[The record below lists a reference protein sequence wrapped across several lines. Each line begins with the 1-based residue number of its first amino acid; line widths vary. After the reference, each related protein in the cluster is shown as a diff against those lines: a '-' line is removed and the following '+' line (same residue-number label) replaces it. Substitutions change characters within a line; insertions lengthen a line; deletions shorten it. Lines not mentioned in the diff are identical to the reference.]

1 MRLFLPLLILS
12 SACDRDA
19 QYEIKSFASTVS
31 TTWADCDPAVV
42 PRLAVELKVKFIESF
57 EACHSNNF
65 TRSSWATDGVHLYF
79 QLAFSAFVLN
89 GESKAL
95 WPLPETNGMPAEN
108 ATWLSATQMAI
119 PLKNEDKLVL
129 ALFTLPTEEGASIQ
143 ENKLIPLGFEDPQ
156 DAQAVHNGQD
166 VLISGTENGS
176 RKLYT
181 IHVESGK
188 TTQAF
193 GWLDKAFDTFTYHEE
208 ADLLFLG
215 QGQSVTAYKGATGTP
230 TQSFENAARATMH
243 PLGTLIALEAQ
254 GNPISTYTPE
264 HKGELTETM
273 KRREAAREAKWL
285 EEKPDWIPNA
295 IAPPAIDFWDVENG
309 RRVRFLQIHGDNFQW
324 YPGNPYYLSFRLWGL
339 GDQQLNPNIL
349 LSDIPAR
356 LKVLEPTDE
365 LDAGML
371 LVKSKINKP

>member
-1 MRLFLPLLILS
+1 MRLILPLLILA

-42 PRLAVELKVKFIESF
+42 PRLAGELKVQFIESF

-65 TRSSWATDGVHLYF
+65 TLSSWATDGVHLYF

-89 GESKAL
+89 GETKAL

-108 ATWLSATQMAI
+108 AAWLSANQMAV
-119 PLKNEDKLVL
+119 PLNKENTLVL
-129 ALFTLPTEEGASIQ
+129 GLFTLPTEEGTSIQ
-143 ENKLIPLGFEDPQ
+143 EGKVIPLEFQEPK
-156 DAQAVHNGQD
+156 DAQAIHEGKAL
-166 VLISGTENGS
+166 LISGTQNGS
-176 RKLYT
+176 RKLYS
-181 IHVESGK
+181 IHIESGK
-188 TTQAF
+188 TTPAF
-193 GWLDKAFDTFTYHEE
+193 AWLDKDFDTFTYHEE
-208 ADLLFLG
+208 KDLLFLA
-215 QGQSVTAYKGATGTP
+215 QNQTVTAYNGATGTP
-230 TQSFENAARATMH
+230 TQSFENASRATMH

-254 GNPISTYTPE
+254 GNGISTYTPE

-273 KRREAAREAKWL
+273 KRREAARKAKWL
-285 EEKPDWIPNA
+285 EEKPDWIPDA
-295 IAPPAIDFWDVENG
+295 IAPPAIDFWDVENE
-309 RRVRFLQIHGDNFQW
+309 RRVRFFQIHGDNFQW

-365 LDAGML
+365 LDPGML
-371 LVKSKINKP
+371 LVKSKTK